1 MTGTPGGSEDVVI
14 ARTWRGTVRAEDAE
28 TYLGYLQETGLA
40 AYRGTPGNEGLFA
53 LRRIDGDRCEFLLL
67 TLWDSMDAIKG
78 FAGSFPERAVFY
90 PEDDRYLIDR
100 DLTASHWEVV
110 AGP

>member
-1 MTGTPGGSEDVVI
+1 MI
-14 ARTWRGTVRAEDAE
+14 ARVWRGVVRSQDADP
-28 TYLGYLQETGLA
+28 YLEYLEKTGFAGYRA
-40 AYRGTPGNEGLFA
+40 TPGNEGLFA
-53 LRRIDGDRCEFLLL
+53 LRRIEGDRCEFLLL

-78 FAGSFPERAVFY
+78 FAGAFPERAVFY

-110 AGP
+110 AAP